1 MTKITTQKTKNIDIS
16 PREGT
21 FVYIPLFESP
31 TAGEANCQLTAR
43 GLSPMDLCSGA
54 AWTLIYAA
62 ENSFKVKLAVSGEG
76 TTESGEVTSES
87 GEVTS
92 AF

>member
-1 MTKITTQKTKNIDIS
+1 
-16 PREGT
+16 
-21 FVYIPLFESP
+21 
-31 TAGEANCQLTAR
+31 
-43 GLSPMDLCSGA
+43 MDLCSGA